1 MLWRDT
7 TCAAFRESDFHPRE
21 CSLGGVISTIQHG
34 IAYQKTRFCP
44 PTTVVDE
51 APNLPICLSNFRP
64 CSNWFN
70 LKTAK
75 TLGLDLPATMLGR
88 ANEVFE

>member
-1 MLWRDT
+1 VCRL
-7 TCAAFRESDFHPRE
+7 PRIGFSSAGMFVRR
-21 CSLGGVISTIQHG
+21 CDLHRSTWNSLPKDAILSTDD
-34 IAYQKTRFCP
+34 CC
-44 PTTVVDE
+44 DE
-51 APNLPICLSNFRP
+51 APNLPICLFNFRP
-64 CSNWFN
+64 CSNWLN